1 MRNVLFIFMILF
13 SVAGVSL
20 AAEVPSDS
28 QEWLL
33 KDEPPVLIQ
42 VKEPQV
48 IFAPVAGVMQGLRN

>member
-13 SVAGVSL
+13 SVAGVSR

-48 IFAPVAGVMQGLRN
+48 ILLRWPV